1 MNAFLIDATNQIT
14 KIVDIDFD
22 DLDKIREILGFKCL
36 EYVKRKV
43 EHIEYLFICD
53 ENGLLKDNQIASA
66 VNDRN
71 EVMFVGN
78 LLITR
83 EETVESY
90 APLTSADISIIRRNL
105 VKIDTKLMP
114 GQLLI
119 NCNYKRFN
127 IFPVVV
133 YLINFYSIYFLN
145 NVLHFNPLSSCN

>member
-1 MNAFLIDATNQIT
+1 MNAFLIDATDQVT

-22 DLDKIREILGFKCL
+22 DSDKIREILGFKCL
-36 EYVKRKV
+36 EYVKRKI

-83 EETVESY
+83 EETVESF

-119 NCNYKRFN
+119 NCNY
-127 IFPVVV
+127 
-133 YLINFYSIYFLN
+133 
-145 NVLHFNPLSSCN
+145 

>member
-1 MNAFLIDATNQIT
+1 MRGFCMNAFLIDVTDQIT

-22 DLDKIREILGFKCL
+22 DSDKIREILGFKCL
-36 EYVKRKV
+36 EYVRRKV

-53 ENGLLKDNQIASA
+53 ENGLLKENQIASA

-83 EETVESY
+83 EETIGNHV
-90 APLTSADISIIRRNL
+90 PLTSADISIIRRNL
-105 VKIDTKLMP
+105 VKIDTKLIP

-119 NCNYKRFN
+119 NCNY
-127 IFPVVV
+127 
-133 YLINFYSIYFLN
+133 
-145 NVLHFNPLSSCN
+145 

>member
-1 MNAFLIDATNQIT
+1 MNAFLIDATDQVT

-22 DLDKIREILGFKCL
+22 DSDKIREILGFKCL
-36 EYVKRKV
+36 EYVRRKV

-53 ENGLLKDNQIASA
+53 ENGLLKENQIASA

-83 EETVESY
+83 EETVGSY
-90 APLTSADISIIRRNL
+90 VPLTSADISIIRRNL

-114 GQLLI
+114 CQLFI
-119 NCNYKRFN
+119 NCNY
-127 IFPVVV
+127 
-133 YLINFYSIYFLN
+133 
-145 NVLHFNPLSSCN
+145 

>member
-1 MNAFLIDATNQIT
+1 MRGFCMNAFLIDATDQVT

-22 DLDKIREILGFKCL
+22 DSDKIREILGFKCL
-36 EYVKRKV
+36 EYVRRKV

-83 EETVESY
+83 EETIGSY
-90 APLTSADISIIRRNL
+90 VPLTSADISIIRRNL

-119 NCNYKRFN
+119 NCNY
-127 IFPVVV
+127 
-133 YLINFYSIYFLN
+133 
-145 NVLHFNPLSSCN
+145 

>member
-1 MNAFLIDATNQIT
+1 MRGFCMNAFLIDATDQVT

-22 DLDKIREILGFKCL
+22 DSDKIRELLGFKCL
-36 EYVKRKV
+36 EYVRRKV

-53 ENGLLKDNQIASA
+53 ENGLLKENQIASA

-83 EETVESY
+83 EETVGSY
-90 APLTSADISIIRRNL
+90 VPLTSADISIIRRNL

-114 GQLLI
+114 GQLFI
-119 NCNYKRFN
+119 NCNY
-127 IFPVVV
+127 
-133 YLINFYSIYFLN
+133 
-145 NVLHFNPLSSCN
+145 

>member
-1 MNAFLIDATNQIT
+1 MNAFLINVTDQIT

-22 DLDKIREILGFKCL
+22 DSDKIREILGFKCL
-36 EYVKRKV
+36 EYVRRKV
-43 EHIEYLFICD
+43 EHIEYLFVCD

-83 EETVESY
+83 EETVGSY
-90 APLTSADISIIRRNL
+90 VPLTSADISIIRRNL

-114 GQLLI
+114 GQLFI
-119 NCNYKRFN
+119 NCNY
-127 IFPVVV
+127 
-133 YLINFYSIYFLN
+133 
-145 NVLHFNPLSSCN
+145 

>member
-1 MNAFLIDATNQIT
+1 MNAFLIDATDQVT

-22 DLDKIREILGFKCL
+22 DSDKIREILGFKCL
-36 EYVKRKV
+36 EYVRRKV

-53 ENGLLKDNQIASA
+53 ENGLLKENQIASA

-83 EETVESY
+83 EETVGSFV
-90 APLTSADISIIRRNL
+90 PLTSGDISIIRRNL

-114 GQLLI
+114 GQLFV
-119 NCNYKRFN
+119 NCNY
-127 IFPVVV
+127 
-133 YLINFYSIYFLN
+133 
-145 NVLHFNPLSSCN
+145 

>member
-1 MNAFLIDATNQIT
+1 MNAFLIDATDQVT

-22 DLDKIREILGFKCL
+22 DSDKIREILGFKCL
-36 EYVKRKV
+36 EYVRRKV

-83 EETVESY
+83 EETIGSY
-90 APLTSADISIIRRNL
+90 VPLTSADISIIRRNL

-119 NCNYKRFN
+119 NCNY
-127 IFPVVV
+127 
-133 YLINFYSIYFLN
+133 
-145 NVLHFNPLSSCN
+145 

>member
-1 MNAFLIDATNQIT
+1 MNAFLIDATDQVT

-22 DLDKIREILGFKCL
+22 DSDKIRELLGFKCL
-36 EYVKRKV
+36 EYVRRKV

-53 ENGLLKDNQIASA
+53 ENGLLKENQIASA

-83 EETVESY
+83 EETVGSY
-90 APLTSADISIIRRNL
+90 VPLTSADISIIRRNL

-114 GQLLI
+114 GQLFI
-119 NCNYKRFN
+119 NCNY
-127 IFPVVV
+127 
-133 YLINFYSIYFLN
+133 
-145 NVLHFNPLSSCN
+145 